1 MQGRILIKMKI
12 NPAYKVR
19 NMAGESVIIMQGR
32 YGVDMTRVISLNG
45 PSLYLWESL
54 QERDFEVDDVAKL
67 LLERYDVDKER
78 AEQDAAAWV
87 EKLKECKLLLK

>member
-1 MQGRILIKMKI
+1 
-12 NPAYKVR
+12 
-19 NMAGESVIIMQGR
+19 MAGESVIIMQGR